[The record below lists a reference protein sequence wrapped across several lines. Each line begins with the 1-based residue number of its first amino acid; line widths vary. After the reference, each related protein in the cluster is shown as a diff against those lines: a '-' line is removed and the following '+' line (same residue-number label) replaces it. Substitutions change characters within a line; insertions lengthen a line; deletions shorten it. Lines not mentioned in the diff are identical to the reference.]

1 MVPRPLLG
9 RPAQED
15 EDDRRQDGRGRSH
28 DDGRLHRVPPGKG
41 RQGEAVAVEVAGAEI
56 GGQILLGDA
65 VDIVVHGRQQRGVAG
80 AGDGD
85 VGVLGLAGDETGDQ
99 GAPALIDV
107 IFQGSPVGGGHI
119 GFAALHRLDTA
130 LGVVA
135 QDHGLVA
142 RGEDLLLQ
150 PPDQGDG
157 DVPLVGGEALG
168 GALGIGQG
176 GRDDGG
182 AVDEAQLG
190 AQAGGQMHPHEHIIV
205 PAEEH
210 LPRALPVAAEGIFQ
224 IQPRLAGKIPEDG
237 HQHAGGR
244 ALHAVGIGRG
254 IFGAQHPE
262 GAHAVQNALLAV
274 AEDESVVD
282 HAEIG
287 IVKGILQVGVHL
299 VDAGDGL
306 VQGADKVGVPL
317 GGVEIIGPGSE
328 LGHDPAVGDGGQGDA
343 GDDVHRPLGQSN
355 LLLVGGVV
363 IDDLVGEIFRVQI
376 GQDLAVAG
384 LGLGPEAHPEGGPD
398 CGDCSPAARRPGAEG
413 GVHRAVAVLREL
425 EELFR
430 GGIFQQGAYQVHFPL
445 PQVADGAP
453 HGLVAI
459 GAAIGDIFHLPPGV
473 FRDLFQIIVVIAG
486 HLAGKAEKAHPLLGE
501 KGHPDGAAI
510 GLGRG
515 VRRGPCRGLRHHLC
529 HAHCR
534 QDAGKDPPDSFLI
547 SQ

>member
-1 MVPRPLLG
+1 MMGGDL
-9 RPAQED
+9 PAS
-15 EDDRRQDGRGRSH
+15 G
-28 DDGRLHRVPPGKG
+28 
-41 RQGEAVAVEVAGAEI
+41 
-56 GGQILLGDA
+56 
-65 VDIVVHGRQQRGVAG
+65 
-80 AGDGD
+80 
-85 VGVLGLAGDETGDQ
+85 GVLGRIGQEVQKDLVEPQPGHQDAVGPVVQ
-99 GAPALIDV
+99 AALEAQAAAV
-107 IFQGSPVGGGHI
+107 HQGSPVGGGHI
-119 GFAALHRLDTA
+119 GLAALHRLDTV

-142 RGEDLLLQ
+142 RGGDLLLQ

-157 DVPLVGGEALG
+157 DVPLVGGETLG

-176 GRDDGG
+176 GLDDGG

-274 AEDESVVD
+274 AEDKGIVD

-287 IVKGILQVGVHL
+287 IVKGVLQVGVHL

-306 VQGADKVGVPL
+306 VQGADEVGVPL

-384 LGLGPEAHPEGGPD
+384 LGLGPEAHPEG
-398 CGDCSPAARRPGAEG
+398 
-413 GVHRAVAVLREL
+413 VLIVE
-425 EELFR
+425 
-430 GGIFQQGAYQVHFPL
+430 IAL
-445 PQVADGAP
+445 PQPADRAQ
-453 HGLVAI
+453 
-459 GAAIGDIFHLPPGV
+459 
-473 FRDLFQIIVVIAG
+473 RVVYTV
-486 HLAGKAEKAHPLLGE
+486 P
-501 KGHPDGAAI
+501 
-510 GLGRG
+510 
-515 VRRGPCRGLRHHLC
+515 
-529 HAHCR
+529 
-534 QDAGKDPPDSFLI
+534 
-547 SQ
+547 